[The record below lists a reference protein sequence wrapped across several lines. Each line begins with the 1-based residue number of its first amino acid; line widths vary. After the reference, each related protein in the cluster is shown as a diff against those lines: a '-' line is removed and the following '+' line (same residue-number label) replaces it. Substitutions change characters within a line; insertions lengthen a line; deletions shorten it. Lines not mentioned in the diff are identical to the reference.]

1 MSVEIR
7 ILESAQGKCAETLV
21 YDSFDHTTWQGF
33 FDRHSVPINYMCG
46 RAGIC
51 GKCKIHFLQGAPV
64 PTEEE
69 ENYFTEA
76 ELAEGY
82 RLACMC
88 GTEKSTTSD
97 ADMKNA
103 SGGAVENASGAAAE
117 NASDVVIE
125 LVPYPG
131 YLQKTMGEKKQDAIL
146 TEKSVA
152 KSAVSAVAV
161 DLGTTTVAFAY
172 LNSQGEV
179 ISQKK
184 LINPNCGYGADV
196 ISRMSSYNRDGEDIT
211 RQLQDFIFEN
221 VGEYVPLVISGNT
234 VMSHMLLGL
243 DCQGL
248 SVAPFKPVSL
258 NYNFLDKQDIYIVP
272 GASAFIGGDILSG
285 LYYLDAGTW
294 QDTTLFID
302 LGTNGEMVL
311 YHDGK
316 YFSTSASAGPAMEG
330 VNISC
335 GMPSVDGA
343 IYSILM
349 VRDRSVVK
357 TISGIP
363 AEGICGS
370 GLIDAIYGLRQNGLL
385 DENGIFADEYRDS
398 GYTFDTPRSKKEIR
412 LSQEDVREFMLAKA
426 AIATGWQMLMEYAGI
441 EEGQL
446 DRVYIAGSFGSNI
459 DVTKARAIGLLPEV
473 ENIKAV
479 GNTSLEGAVKIARDL
494 IGIKHEKTEYAE
506 STNAMKINEKYDN
519 IRDIV
524 DDKLQ
529 NLARDITNVV
539 LPEDDRFQEVFVSN
553 IRL

>member
-1 MSVEIR
+1 MDYMSVEIR

-69 ENYFTEA
+69 EDYFTEA
-76 ELAEGY
+76 ELDEGY

-88 GTEKSTTSD
+88 GMENATTSD

-103 SGGAVENASGAAAE
+103 SG
-117 NASDVVIE
+117 VVIE

-131 YLQKTMGEKKQDAIL
+131 YLQKTMNGKGQDATLI
-146 TEKSVA
+146 EKTVA
-152 KSAVSAVAV
+152 KSPVSTVAV

-172 LNSQGEV
+172 LNSQGKV

-196 ISRMSSYNRDGEDIT
+196 ISRMSSYNRHGEDIT

-248 SVAPFKPVSL
+248 SVAPFKPVTL
-258 NYNFLDKQDIYIVP
+258 NYNFMDKQDVYIVP

-285 LYYLDAGTW
+285 LYYLDADTW

-335 GMPSVDGA
+335 GMPSVEGA

-349 VRDRSVVK
+349 VRNRSVVK

-398 GYTFDTPRSKKEIR
+398 GYTFDTPGSKKEIR

-446 DRVYIAGSFGSNI
+446 DRVYIAGSFGNNI
-459 DVTKARAIGLLPEV
+459 DVAKARAIGLLPDV

-479 GNTSLEGAVKIARDL
+479 GNTSLEGAARIARDL
-494 IGIKHEKTEYAE
+494 IGINNEKSEYAE

-519 IRDIV
+519 IRNIV
-524 DDKLQ
+524 DDRLKHF
-529 NLARDITNVV
+529 AKDMINVV

>member
-69 ENYFTEA
+69 EDYFTEA
-76 ELAEGY
+76 ELDEGY

-88 GTEKSTTSD
+88 GMDNATTSD

-103 SGGAVENASGAAAE
+103 SG
-117 NASDVVIE
+117 VVIE

-131 YLQKTMGEKKQDAIL
+131 YLQKTMNEKKQDATL
-146 TEKSVA
+146 TEKPVA
-152 KSAVSAVAV
+152 KSQVSAVAV

-196 ISRMSSYNRDGEDIT
+196 ISRMSSYNRHGEDIT

-234 VMSHMLLGL
+234 VMNHMLLGL

-258 NYNFLDKQDIYIVP
+258 NYNFMDKQDIFIVP

-285 LYYLDAGTW
+285 LYYLDADTW
-294 QDTTLFID
+294 QDTTLFMD

-311 YHDGK
+311 YHEGK

-385 DENGIFADEYRDS
+385 DENGIFADEYRDL
-398 GYTFDTPRSKKEIR
+398 GYAFDTPGSKKEIC
-412 LSQEDVREFMLAKA
+412 LSQDDVREFMLAKA

-459 DVTKARAIGLLPEV
+459 DVAKARAIGLLPDV

-479 GNTSLEGAVKIARDL
+479 GNTSLEGAARIARDL
-494 IGIKHEKTEYAE
+494 IGINHEKTEYAE

-519 IRDIV
+519 IRDVV

>member
-69 ENYFTEA
+69 EDYFTEA

-88 GTEKSTTSD
+88 GTEKSITSD
-97 ADMKNA
+97 ADMK
-103 SGGAVENASGAAAE
+103 NASGAAAE

-131 YLQKTMGEKKQDAIL
+131 YLKKTMDEKKQDATL
-146 TEKSVA
+146 TENPVA
-152 KSAVSAVAV
+152 KSLVSAVAV
-161 DLGTTTVAFAY
+161 DLGTTTVAFVY

-196 ISRMSSYNRDGEDIT
+196 ISRMSSYNRHGDDIT
-211 RQLQDFIFEN
+211 CQLQDFIFEN

-248 SVAPFKPVSL
+248 SVAPFKPVTL
-258 NYNFLDKQDIYIVP
+258 NYNFMDKQDVYIVP

-285 LYYLDAGTW
+285 LYYLDADKW

-398 GYTFDTPRSKKEIR
+398 GYAFDTIRSARDIR
-412 LSQEDVREFMLAKA
+412 LTPDDVREFMLAKA

-446 DRVYIAGSFGSNI
+446 DRVYIAGSFGNNI
-459 DVTKARAIGLLPEV
+459 DVAKARAIGLLPDV

-494 IGIKHEKTEYAE
+494 IGITHEKTEYAE

-519 IRDIV
+519 IRDVV

>member
-1 MSVEIR
+1 
-7 ILESAQGKCAETLV
+7 ETLV

-69 ENYFTEA
+69 EDYFTEA

-88 GTEKSTTSD
+88 GTENAATSD
-97 ADMKNA
+97 ADMKNV
-103 SGGAVENASGAAAE
+103 SDVAAE
-117 NASDVVIE
+117 NVTDVVIE

-131 YLQKTMGEKKQDAIL
+131 YLQKIMDEKKQDATL
-146 TEKSVA
+146 TEKPVA
-152 KSAVSAVAV
+152 KTQVSTVAV

-172 LNSQGEV
+172 LNSQGKV

-248 SVAPFKPVSL
+248 SVAPFKPVTL
-258 NYNFLDKQDIYIVP
+258 DYNFLDKKDIYIVP

-285 LYYLDAGTW
+285 LYYLDADKW

-398 GYTFDTPRSKKEIR
+398 GYTFDTIRSAKDIR
-412 LSQEDVREFMLAKA
+412 LTPDDVREFMLAKA

-446 DRVYIAGSFGSNI
+446 DRVYIAGSFGNNI
-459 DVTKARAIGLLPEV
+459 DVAKARAIGLLPEV

-494 IGIKHEKTEYAE
+494 IGINHEKTEYAE

>member
-33 FDRHSVPINYMCG
+33 FDRHNVPINYMCG

-69 ENYFTEA
+69 EDYFTEA

-88 GTEKSTTSD
+88 GT
-97 ADMKNA
+97 
-103 SGGAVENASGAAAE
+103 E

-131 YLQKTMGEKKQDAIL
+131 YLQKTMDEKRQDATL
-146 TEKSVA
+146 TERPVA
-152 KSAVSAVAV
+152 KSQVSTVAV

-243 DCQGL
+243 DCKGL
-248 SVAPFKPVSL
+248 SVAPFKPVTL

-285 LYYLDAGTW
+285 LYYLDADTW
-294 QDTTLFID
+294 NETTLFID

-398 GYTFDTPRSKKEIR
+398 GYTFDTLGSKKEIC
-412 LSQEDVREFMLAKA
+412 LTQEDVREFMLAKA

-446 DRVYIAGSFGSNI
+446 DRVYIAGSFGNNI
-459 DVTKARAIGLLPEV
+459 DVSKSRAIGLLPDV

-479 GNTSLEGAVKIARDL
+479 GNTSLDGATRIARDL
-494 IGIKHEKTEYAE
+494 IGINH
-506 STNAMKINEKYDN
+506 EKYDI
-519 IRDIV
+519 IRNIV

>member
-69 ENYFTEA
+69 EDYFTEA
-76 ELAEGY
+76 ELDEGY

-88 GTEKSTTSD
+88 GMENATTSD

-103 SGGAVENASGAAAE
+103 SG
-117 NASDVVIE
+117 VVIE

-131 YLQKTMGEKKQDAIL
+131 YLQKTMNGKGQDATLI
-146 TEKSVA
+146 EKTVA
-152 KSAVSAVAV
+152 KSPVSTVAV

-172 LNSQGEV
+172 LNSQGKV

-211 RQLQDFIFEN
+211 CQLQDFIFEN

-258 NYNFLDKQDIYIVP
+258 NYNFLDKQDVYIVP
-272 GASAFIGGDILSG
+272 GVSAFIGGDILSG
-285 LYYLDAGTW
+285 LYYLDADKW

-398 GYTFDTPRSKKEIR
+398 GYTFDTIHSARDIR
-412 LSQEDVREFMLAKA
+412 LTPDDVREFMLAKA

-446 DRVYIAGSFGSNI
+446 DRVYIAGSFGNNI
-459 DVTKARAIGLLPEV
+459 DVTKARAIGLLPDV

-479 GNTSLEGAVKIARDL
+479 GNTSLEGATRIARDL
-494 IGIKHEKTEYAE
+494 IGINHEKTEYAE

-529 NLARDITNVV
+529 NFARDIINVV

>member
-33 FDRHSVPINYMCG
+33 FDRHNVPINYMCG

-69 ENYFTEA
+69 EDYFTEA

-103 SGGAVENASGAAAE
+103 SGAAAE
-117 NASDVVIE
+117 NVADVIIE

-131 YLQKTMGEKKQDAIL
+131 YLQSSDRHMQKIGKSNQRVESEMDSKKDLA
-146 TEKSVA
+146 T
-152 KSAVSAVAV
+152 VAV

-172 LNSQGEV
+172 LNPQGEV

-196 ISRMSSYNRDGEDIT
+196 ISRMSSYNLDGEDIT

-234 VMSHMLLGL
+234 IMSHMLLGL

-248 SVAPFKPVSL
+248 SVAPFKPVIL
-258 NYNFLDKQDIYIVP
+258 NYNFQDKQDIYIVP

-285 LYYLDAGTW
+285 LYYLDADTW

-343 IYSILM
+343 IYSIMM

-398 GYTFDTPRSKKEIR
+398 GYTFDTPGSKKEIR
-412 LSQEDVREFMLAKA
+412 LTQEDVREFMLAKA

-446 DRVYIAGSFGSNI
+446 DRVYIAGSFGNNI
-459 DVTKARAIGLLPEV
+459 DVSKSRAIGLLPDV

-479 GNTSLEGAVKIARDL
+479 GNTSLEGATRIARDL
-494 IGIKHEKTEYAE
+494 IGINHENAEYAE

-519 IRDIV
+519 IPDIV

-529 NLARDITNVV
+529 NLARTIINVV

>member
-69 ENYFTEA
+69 EDYFTEA

-103 SGGAVENASGAAAE
+103 LGAAAE
-117 NASDVVIE
+117 NAADVVIE

-131 YLQKTMGEKKQDAIL
+131 YLQKKMNDTKQDAML
-146 TEKSVA
+146 TEKPVA
-152 KSAVSAVAV
+152 KSQVSTVAV

-196 ISRMSSYNRDGEDIT
+196 ISRMSSYNRHGENIT
-211 RQLQDFIFEN
+211 CQLQDFIFEN

-258 NYNFLDKQDIYIVP
+258 NYNFLDKQDVYIVP

-285 LYYLDAGTW
+285 LYYLDADKW

-398 GYTFDTPRSKKEIR
+398 GYTFDTIRSARDIR
-412 LSQEDVREFMLAKA
+412 LTPDDVREFMLAKA

-446 DRVYIAGSFGSNI
+446 DMVYIAGSFGSNI
-459 DVTKARAIGLLPEV
+459 DVVKARAIGLLPKV

-479 GNTSLEGAVKIARDL
+479 GNTSLEGAARIARDL

-519 IRDIV
+519 IPDIV

-539 LPEDDRFQEVFVSN
+539 LPEDDKFQEVFVSN

>member
-69 ENYFTEA
+69 EDYFTEA

-88 GTEKSTTSD
+88 GTGNASSSD
-97 ADMKNA
+97 ADM
-103 SGGAVENASGAAAE
+103 ENASGAAAE

-131 YLQKTMGEKKQDAIL
+131 YLQKTMGDKKQDATL
-146 TEKSVA
+146 TEKPA
-152 KSAVSAVAV
+152 DKSPVSAVAV
-161 DLGTTTVAFAY
+161 DLGTTIVAFAY

-211 RQLQDFIFEN
+211 CQLQDFIFEN
-221 VGEYVPLVISGNT
+221 VGEYVPLVVSGNT

-258 NYNFLDKQDIYIVP
+258 NYNFMDKQDIYIVP
-272 GASAFIGGDILSG
+272 GVSAFIGGDILSG
-285 LYYLDAGTW
+285 LYYLDADTW

-398 GYTFDTPRSKKEIR
+398 GYTFDTPGSKKEIR

-441 EEGQL
+441 EECQL

-459 DVTKARAIGLLPEV
+459 DVAKARAIGLLPEV

-494 IGIKHEKTEYAE
+494 IGINHEKTEYAE

-519 IRDIV
+519 ILDVV

-529 NLARDITNVV
+529 NLARDIINVV

>member
-69 ENYFTEA
+69 EDYFTEA

-103 SGGAVENASGAAAE
+103 SGAAAE
-117 NASDVVIE
+117 NASDAVIE

-131 YLQKTMGEKKQDAIL
+131 YLQKMMDDKKQDATL
-146 TEKSVA
+146 TEKPVA
-152 KSAVSAVAV
+152 KSPVSAVAV

-196 ISRMSSYNRDGEDIT
+196 ISRMSSYNRHGEDIT

-248 SVAPFKPVSL
+248 SVAPFKPVTL
-258 NYNFLDKQDIYIVP
+258 NYNFMDKQDIYIVP

-285 LYYLDAGTW
+285 LYYLDADKW

-343 IYSILM
+343 IYSIMM
-349 VRDRSVVK
+349 VRERSVVK

-398 GYTFDTPRSKKEIR
+398 GYTFDTIRSARDIR
-412 LSQEDVREFMLAKA
+412 LTPDDVREFMLAKA

-446 DRVYIAGSFGSNI
+446 DRVYIAGSFGNNI
-459 DVTKARAIGLLPEV
+459 DVAKARAIGLLPEM

-494 IGIKHEKTEYAE
+494 IGINHEKTEYAE

-519 IRDIV
+519 IRDVV

>member
-69 ENYFTEA
+69 EDYFTEA

-103 SGGAVENASGAAAE
+103 SGAAAE
-117 NASDVVIE
+117 NASDAVIE

-131 YLQKTMGEKKQDAIL
+131 YLQKRMDDKKQDATL
-146 TEKSVA
+146 TEKPVA
-152 KSAVSAVAV
+152 KSPVSAVAL

-172 LNSQGEV
+172 LDFQGEV

-221 VGEYVPLVISGNT
+221 VGEYVSLVISGNT

-248 SVAPFKPVSL
+248 SVAPFKPMTL

-272 GASAFIGGDILSG
+272 GVSAFIGGDILSG
-285 LYYLDAGTW
+285 LYYLDADTW

-343 IYSILM
+343 IYSIMM

-398 GYTFDTPRSKKEIR
+398 GYTFDTIRSTRDIR
-412 LSQEDVREFMLAKA
+412 LTPDDVREFMLAKA

-446 DRVYIAGSFGSNI
+446 ARVYIAGSFGNNI
-459 DVTKARAIGLLPEV
+459 DVAKARAIGLLPDV

-494 IGIKHEKTEYAE
+494 IGINHEKTEYAE

-519 IRDIV
+519 IRDVV

>member
-51 GKCKIHFLQGAPV
+51 GKCKIHFLHGAPA

-69 ENYFTEA
+69 EDYFTEA

-103 SGGAVENASGAAAE
+103 SDAAAK

-131 YLQKTMGEKKQDAIL
+131 YLQKTMGDKKQNATL
-146 TEKSVA
+146 TEKPFA
-152 KSAVSAVAV
+152 KSQVSAVAV

-211 RQLQDFIFEN
+211 CQLQDFIFEN

-294 QDTTLFID
+294 QNTTLFID

-343 IYSILM
+343 IYSIMM

-398 GYTFDTPRSKKEIR
+398 GYTFDTPGSKKEIR

-459 DVTKARAIGLLPEV
+459 DVAKARAIGLLPDV
-473 ENIKAV
+473 ENIKAA
-479 GNTSLEGAVKIARDL
+479 GNTSLDGAVKIARDL
-494 IGIKHEKTEYAE
+494 IGINHEKIEYAE

>member
-51 GKCKIHFLQGAPV
+51 GKCKIHFLQGAPA

-69 ENYFTEA
+69 EDYFTEA

-88 GTEKSTTSD
+88 GTEKSTTFD

-103 SGGAVENASGAAAE
+103 AGAAAE

-131 YLQKTMGEKKQDAIL
+131 YLQKTMDKKRQDATL
-146 TEKSVA
+146 TEKPVA
-152 KSAVSAVAV
+152 KSPVSAVAV

-196 ISRMSSYNRDGEDIT
+196 ISRMSSYNRHGEDIT
-211 RQLQDFIFEN
+211 CQLQDFIFEN

-248 SVAPFKPVSL
+248 SVAPFKPVTL

-285 LYYLDAGTW
+285 LYYLDADTW

-311 YHDGK
+311 YHEGK

-343 IYSILM
+343 IYSIMM

-385 DENGIFADEYRDS
+385 DENGIFADEYRES
-398 GYTFDTPRSKKEIR
+398 GYTFDTIRSARDIR
-412 LSQEDVREFMLAKA
+412 LTPDDVREFMLAKA

-441 EEGQL
+441 EEVQL
-446 DRVYIAGSFGSNI
+446 ARVYIAGSFGNNI
-459 DVTKARAIGLLPEV
+459 DVAKARAIGLLPDV

-494 IGIKHEKTEYAE
+494 IGINHEKTEYAE

-519 IRDIV
+519 IRDVV